1 MVKEH
6 IVFFYKYSINPK
18 TLKMKRTHLLLSGL
32 ALFLVTSC
40 QKEESVAPDEVAK
53 ETQLT
58 VKYIAKNYDN
68 PDIDREEMN
77 KIADAYLTLDSEQMK
92 EFFQLRSEIVKDQGM
107 AAEEVDTKLNLLLEV
122 NDKVVQET
130 GKSYAQVDSKKLKVV
145 YNEVSKQEK
154 YQLATS
160 ENTERVASCYGG
172 SWTNSGTFAFYRYS
186 SSTADNYTYYYTIG
200 WAGLFNF
207 GGTSDDCDLVF
218 RSSRYPSSRRAR
230 YLVASTARA
239 INAMRG
245 RIPALRAGTET
256 RVPAKQL
263 FTSSSRTE
271 IRAEIGVGQGRVN
284 ANYPFQGANT
294 FAREVWV
301 ATRNQ

>member
-1 MVKEH
+1 M
-6 IVFFYKYSINPK
+6 K
-18 TLKMKRTHLLLSGL
+18 TKNVLLAGL
-32 ALFLVTSC
+32 TLFLVASC
-40 QKEESVAPDEVAK
+40 QKEDAVATEEVGQ
-53 ETQLT
+53 ETNLT
-58 VKYIAKNYDN
+58 VKYIAENYDN
-68 PDIDREEMN
+68 PDMDREEMN
-77 KIADAYLTLDSEQMK
+77 KVADAYLNLDVGQMK

-107 AAEEVDTKLNLLLEV
+107 AVKEVDTRLGLLLDV
-122 NDKVVQET
+122 NNKVAKET

-218 RSSRYPSSRRAR
+218 QSSRYPSSRRAR

-263 FTSSSRTE
+263 YANSSRTE